1 MFFVNYN
8 IDKIPDIKKI
18 CKDILE
24 GFMSNRDSFNMKD
37 ECNLLTDYI
46 KDVMES
52 KSVIYKE
59 NALKSMSNIYE
70 DAYYKRL
77 MEKMGDYYDIT
88 DPLLIICDNIIKY
101 HFRELLVYGW
111 DDHIDGIW
119 TREKML
125 EDHKDLYNINIHIST
140 SHPFLLS
147 AL

>member
-1 MFFVNYN
+1 MFFGNYN

-24 GFMSNRDSFNMKD
+24 EFMSKRNSFNMKD
-37 ECNLLTDYI
+37 ECNMLTDYI

-52 KSVIYKE
+52 KSVLYKE

-125 EDHKDLYNINIHIST
+125 EDRKYLYNIHIST

>member
-1 MFFVNYN
+1 VNYN

>member
-1 MFFVNYN
+1 VNYN

-24 GFMSNRDSFNMKD
+24 GFMSKRNSFNMKD
-37 ECNLLTDYI
+37 ECNMLTDYI

-125 EDHKDLYNINIHIST
+125 EDRKDLYNIDIST
-140 SHPFLLS
+140 SQPFLLS

>member
-1 MFFVNYN
+1 VNYN

-24 GFMSNRDSFNMKD
+24 EFMSKRNSFNMKD
-37 ECNLLTDYI
+37 ECNMLTDYI

-125 EDHKDLYNINIHIST
+125 EDRKDLYNIHIST
-140 SHPFLLS
+140 SQPFLLS

>member
-1 MFFVNYN
+1 MLFVNYN
-8 IDKIPDIKKI
+8 IDKIPVIKKI

-24 GFMSNRDSFNMKD
+24 GFMSKRDCFNMKD
-37 ECNLLTDYI
+37 ECNMLTDYI

-52 KSVIYKE
+52 KSVLYKE

-111 DDHIDGIW
+111 DDNIDGVW

-125 EDHKDLYNINIHIST
+125 EDHKDLYNIHIST
-140 SHPFLLS
+140 SQPFLLS